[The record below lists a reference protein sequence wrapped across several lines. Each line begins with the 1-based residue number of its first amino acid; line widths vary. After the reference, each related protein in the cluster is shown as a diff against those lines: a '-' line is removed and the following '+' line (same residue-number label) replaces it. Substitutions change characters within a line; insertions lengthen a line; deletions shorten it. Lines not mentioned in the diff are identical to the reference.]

1 MWTLQNKKHCYR
13 RSIKLYSIKFIF
25 LLREKYMTKVKIAIN
40 GYGTIG
46 KRVADAVT
54 AQDDMEIIGVV
65 KTRPTF
71 EARLASYKGFDIYVS
86 APEKNEAFDKAGLDI
101 SGTLEELLDKADLV
115 VDCTPGGVGATYKD
129 LYKKHGVK
137 VIWQGGEDHEL
148 AGFSFNAEANYN
160 DAIGRDFTR
169 VVSCNTT
176 GITRALYPL
185 DQSYGIKKSRV
196 TLMRR
201 AADPGNIK
209 SGPIN
214 AIIPNPITLPS
225 HHGPDVNSILPHIE
239 IATVAVKV
247 STTIMHFHAFNVELK
262 KNFEPQDIID
272 TFAGRPR
279 IRFVSG
285 AENIKSTA
293 EVMELARDLGRSRS
307 DMFENVIWEDS
318 ISKYQGELYFF
329 QAIHQESDVVP
340 ENVDVIRAMCE
351 LESDGA
357 KSIEKTNKT
366 MGIGKYTCP

>member
-1 MWTLQNKKHCYR
+1 M
-13 RSIKLYSIKFIF
+13 S
-25 LLREKYMTKVKIAIN
+25 KVKIAIN

-46 KRVADAVT
+46 KRIGDAVT
-54 AQDDMEIIGVV
+54 AQNDMEVAGVV

-71 EARLASYKGFDIYVS
+71 EANVAVDRGFDIYAS
-86 APEKNEAFDKAGLDI
+86 SSDKTGAFNKAGI
-101 SGTLEELLDKADLV
+101 ETSGTLEELLDKADLV
-115 VDCTPGGVGATYKD
+115 VDCTPGGVGASYKE
-129 LYKKHGVK
+129 LYEKYGLKA
-137 VIWQGGEDHEL
+137 IWQGGEDHKV
-148 AGFSFNAEANYN
+148 AGFSFNSEANYN

-176 GITRALYPL
+176 GLTRALFPL
-185 DQSYGIKKSRV
+185 DQTYGIKKSRV

-214 AIIPNPITLPS
+214 AIIPNPISLPS

-247 STTIMHFHAFNVELK
+247 STTIMHFHALNVEMNK
-262 KNFEPQDIID
+262 DFEPDDIID
-272 TFAGRPR
+272 LYASRPR

-285 AENIKSTA
+285 DQNIKSTA
-293 EVMELARDLGRSRS
+293 EVMELARDLGRSRC
-307 DMFENVIWEDS
+307 DMFENVIWKDS
-318 ISKYQGELYFF
+318 ISKYHGELYFF

-340 ENVDVIRAMCE
+340 ENIDAIRAMCE

-357 KSIEKTNKT
+357 KSIEETNRT
-366 MGIGKYTCP
+366 MGISK